1 MRWLRSPHQRW
12 RSSTSL
18 RHVGAL
24 LAAPTLGIAQE
35 VSPDDSMYAG
45 DRDHYFNVGQSALR
59 CIRLALVSA
68 QKTEINRILDLPCG
82 YGRVL
87 QALKAEFPAAQ
98 LTACDLTHDAVQFCA
113 RTFGALPV
121 ISQQRARD
129 IESQQRFDL
138 IWCGSLLTHLNSNA
152 WSEFLGLF
160 DTLLDPGGALVFTT
174 HGRWVAER
182 MRRGRYHYGLSEEQI
197 RSLLADYDR
206 QGFGYQNYGD
216 APDYGISVASPSW
229 TCRQLE
235 TFSTMRLVAYKEAT
249 WDDHQDVI
257 ACCKD
262 DRIGRGTPRTGGPYS
277 GPA

>member
-1 MRWLRSPHQRW
+1 LE
-12 RSSTSL
+12 
-18 RHVGAL
+18 
-24 LAAPTLGIAQE
+24 APTSGISQE
-35 VSPDDSMYAG
+35 VSPDDSEYAAG
-45 DRDHYFNVGQSALR
+45 VRAHYFNVGQSALR

-87 QALKAEFPAAQ
+87 RALKAEFPGAQ
-98 LTACDLTHDAVQFCA
+98 ITACDLKRDAVQFCV
-113 RTFGALPV
+113 RTFGVLPV

-129 IESQQRFDL
+129 IEIQQRFDL

-160 DTLLDPGGALVFTT
+160 DALLDRGGVLVFTT

-182 MRRGRYHYGLSEEQI
+182 MRRGRYHYELSEEQI
-197 RSLLADYDR
+197 RSLLDDYDR
-206 QGFGYQNYGD
+206 QGFGYQNYSS
-216 APDYGISVASPSW
+216 ALDYGISVASPSW
-229 TCRQLE
+229 TCLQLE
-235 TFSTMRLVAYKEAT
+235 TLSTMRLVAYKEAT

-257 ACCKD
+257 ACCQD
-262 DRIGRGTPRTGGPYS
+262 DRIVRGTPRTGGPYS